1 MVVANGRLIVVVG
14 MASLLV
20 AGCQPGGSLGEITKR
35 AAEVAEPIVVGGQQ
49 GVPPRQQVIDRTT
62 STPSNLSVSRG
73 AVPTEIILSWEGG
86 DTPGSLNY
94 VERSSDS
101 GKSWVVRSTVSA
113 GTQQYRD
120 SIPAGAGPFQYRV
133 RTQQQVDQE
142 ALERKRAEQLREQQ
156 RIREA
161 EEREA
166 ERRRQEAER
175 VAHEEAERVRL
186 EAERLKQEEAA
197 RLRREAEAK
206 AQREAEERKRQ
217 AEALAA
223 QQKAEKEAK
232 ARAAEQARQA
242 KEKRRQAKEKRR
254 QEEREKKR
262 ALEALLTQAE
272 QELAAGN
279 LSAAEK
285 SLKQYRREKG
295 DSALSQRRYKELQ
308 KKISSMSQ
316 ILADLE
322 QTSDT
327 EQQLQKLLAE
337 GAALATHGDVEGA
350 RSRYNRVIS
359 IDPANSEA
367 RKGLEALSS
376 KGKAVKKR
384 SVAKKPAA
392 KKRAESSLLGKKA
405 EGWVVQ
411 VATYTEE
418 KKKEA
423 YGLMGAVKK
432 AGFKGVF
439 IKKQELAGRTL
450 YRLRIGAYGEK
461 GEAEALRDRIN
472 RVMSDRGVVSRVTLQ
487 KR

>member
-1 MVVANGRLIVVVG
+1 MVVAKGRVIVVAG

-20 AGCQPGGSLGEITKR
+20 AGCQPGGSLEEITKR
-35 AAEVAEPIVVGGQQ
+35 TAEVVEPIVVGNQQQ
-49 GVPPRQQVIDRTT
+49 GAAPKQVIDRTT

-73 AVPTEIILSWEGG
+73 TVPTEIILSWEGG

-94 VERSSDS
+94 VERSSDQ
-101 GKSWVVRSTVSA
+101 GKSWAVRSTVSA
-113 GTQQYRD
+113 GTQRYRD
-120 SIPAGAGPFQYRV
+120 TIPAGAGPFQYRV

-142 ALERKRAEQLREQQ
+142 ALERKRAEQLLEQQ

-166 ERRRQEAER
+166 ERKRQEAER
-175 VAHEEAERVRL
+175 LAREEAERARL
-186 EAERLKQEEAA
+186 EVERLKQEEEAA
-197 RLRREAEAK
+197 RLRREAEVK
-206 AQREAEERKRQ
+206 AQREAEARKRQ
-217 AEALAA
+217 VEALAA
-223 QQKAEKEAK
+223 QQRAEKEAK
-232 ARAAEQARQA
+232 ARAEEEARQA
-242 KEKRRQAKEKRR
+242 KEKRRQ
-254 QEEREKKR
+254 QEREKKR
-262 ALEALLTQAE
+262 ALEALLSQAE

-285 SLKQYRREKG
+285 SLKQYRTQKG
-295 DSALSQRRYKELQ
+295 ASALSQRRYKELQ

-337 GAALATHGDVEGA
+337 GAALASHGDVEGA
-350 RSRYNRVIS
+350 RSRYNKVIS
-359 IDPANSEA
+359 IDPANRAA
-367 RKGLEALSS
+367 RKGLQALSS
-376 KGKAVKKR
+376 RSKVDRKKR
-384 SVAKKPAA
+384 PVAE
-392 KKRAESSLLGKKA
+392 KKRKKSSLLGKSA

-411 VATYTEE
+411 VATYPEE
-418 KKKEA
+418 KKKDA

-450 YRLRIGAYGEK
+450 YRLRVGAYSDK
-461 GEAEALRDRIN
+461 AEAEALRDRIN
-472 RVMSDRGVVSRVTLQ
+472 STMSDRGVVSRVTLQ

>member
-73 AVPTEIILSWEGG
+73 AVPTEIILGWEGG

-242 KEKRRQAKEKRR
+242 KEKRRQ
-254 QEEREKKR
+254 EEREKKR
-262 ALEALLTQAE
+262 ALEALLSQAG

-418 KKKEA
+418 KKKDA

>member
-73 AVPTEIILSWEGG
+73 AVPTEIILGWEGG

-242 KEKRRQAKEKRR
+242 KEKRRQ
-254 QEEREKKR
+254 EEREKKR
-262 ALEALLTQAE
+262 ALEALLSQAG